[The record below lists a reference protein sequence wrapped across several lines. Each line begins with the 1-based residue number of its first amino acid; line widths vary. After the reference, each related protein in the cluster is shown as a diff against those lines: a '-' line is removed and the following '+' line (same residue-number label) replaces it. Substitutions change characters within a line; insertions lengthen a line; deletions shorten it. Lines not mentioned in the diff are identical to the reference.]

1 LDDELNIGLI
11 TIGAELLNGART
23 DTNAAWIGQEVIP
36 VGGHIKWHMTVNDDS
51 HSIESA
57 LNSVPKEIELVLCT
71 GGLGPTHDDITAT
84 ILYQY
89 FGAEAEFDEAYWKL
103 LTEKFAARER
113 VIPESNR
120 NQAMKPNIGE
130 VIPNPVGSARGL
142 HFSNDHFHLFAV
154 PGVPAEMKSMMI
166 NTVLP
171 WINDKSDKESIVT
184 TWRTTGIMESVLF
197 ERLDPVLKNH
207 PEVHIAFLPKFTGV
221 DLRISSDNQS
231 SMDAFL
237 DEAKAIV
244 KKYHF
249 GDEGTELED
258 ALGALLIKTEKTIA
272 TAESCTGG
280 LIGDRLTNVSGSS
293 SFYKGGVVAYS
304 NTIKV
309 KTLNVNQSTLDN
321 HGAVSEETALEMA
334 RGVRISM
341 DAEIGLSTTGIAGP
355 TGGTDEKPVGLV
367 YVGISIDGYEKVYRF
382 KFTSHRKTNKLM
394 TSQAALNIT
403 RIYLLNGS

>member
-1 LDDELNIGLI
+1 MNIGLI